1 MTKSTSFHYVTKT
14 TYIFF
19 EVYDYDY
26 IRYTYYII
34 PRTVPSSDL
43 GRLDLSAQGVGN
55 LLSAWFSCAP
65 MAASLSRSLLVDASG
80 GRTQA
85 SGIITALLL
94 LAVLLW
100 LGPLFTLLPKVT
112 QRTGHSRATGCPA

>member
-1 MTKSTSFHYVTKT
+1 M
-14 TYIFF
+14 
-19 EVYDYDY
+19 
-26 IRYTYYII
+26 
-34 PRTVPSSDL
+34 PRTVARSNIHWVP
-43 GRLDLSAQGVGN
+43 LSAEGVGN

-65 MAASLSRSLLVDASG
+65 MAASLSRSLIVDSSG

-112 QRTGHSRATGCPA
+112 PGRRTRGLRKLSGGKY